1 MEMLALLA
9 VFVAGYLVSWIQWYQ
24 PEQKKAQALA
34 RGFAQVSARMLD
46 LEFAQKKGSGQDLP
60 QHQNSY
66 WRFEGPKLQARVLDL
81 EMQLEQLRS
90 KTLWRQD

>member
-1 MEMLALLA
+1 LEYLLLLA
-9 VFVAGYLVSWIQWYQ
+9 VFVLGYFVSWLQWYQ
-24 PEQKKAQALA
+24 PEKEKVDQLMGKA
-34 RGFAQVSARMLD
+34 
-46 LEFAQKKGSGQDLP
+46 SGQDLP

-66 WRFEGPKLQARVLDL
+66 WKFEGPKLQKRVLDL

>member
-46 LEFAQKKGSGQDLP
+46 LELAQAKVSQQDYP
-60 QHQNSY
+60 RAQGWKSYQNS
-66 WRFEGPKLQARVLDL
+66 
-81 EMQLEQLRS
+81 LEQESARQQEE
-90 KTLWRQD
+90 KQQWRQW